1 MQVKAVLPTNLLD
14 GEVQLIRWRLPKRAM
29 FPLVLLLIAL
39 GGIFSPLF
47 NLNDLHGL
55 PSPRL
60 YAQHMYFDGIADA
73 GGFYAATFC
82 KHWYHRIP
90 IAIGIALLS
99 TLALVT
105 LVG

>member
-1 MQVKAVLPTNLLD
+1 MQVKAALPTNLLD
-14 GEVQLIRWRLPKRAM
+14 GDIKLVRWRLPKRAI
-29 FPLVLLLIAL
+29 FPVAL
-39 GGIFSPLF
+39 ALFALAGIFSPLF
-47 NLNDLHGL
+47 NLNDIHGL
-55 PSPRL
+55 PTARL
-60 YAQHMYFDGIADA
+60 YSEHLYFDSIGDA

-82 KHWYHRIP
+82 RHWYHRIP